1 MNEVITTMS
10 VIGGLGLVF
19 GAGLGVASKV
29 FAVKVNPL
37 VPEVRE
43 ALPGANCGAC
53 GKAGCDAYAKAIV
66 EEGAPI
72 NLCPVGGAKTLEQI
86 SKIMGMEAVA
96 EAKKVAFVQCNGS
109 CQNAKEK
116 YQYIGITSCADA
128 AYLPGGGPKA
138 CEYGCLGLGSCVKAC
153 EFGAIDIVDGIAVIN
168 PEKCVACGKCVTA
181 CPKKL
186 IEIVPD
192 DKKVRVRCR
201 SLAKGKE
208 VMDACAVG
216 CIACSKCVKECKFD
230 AIHVVN
236 NIAHVDYD
244 KCKQCNMCVKVCPKQ
259 VITEKVRIKKASAPK
274 PPVEELPQVKEA

>member
-1 MNEVITTMS
+1 MNEVMVTMS

-19 GAGLGVASKV
+19 GAGLGVASKI

-37 VPEVRE
+37 IPEVRE

-66 EEGAPI
+66 EDGAPI
-72 NLCPVGGAKTLEQI
+72 NLCPVGGANTLAMI
-86 SKIMGMEAVA
+86 AKIMGV
-96 EAKKVAFVQCNGS
+96 EAKAGKKMVAFVQCNGN
-109 CQNAKEK
+109 CQNAKQK
-116 YQYIGITSCADA
+116 YEYVGITSCADA

-138 CEYGCLGLGSCVKAC
+138 CEYGCMGLGSCVRVC
-153 EFGAIDIVDGIAVIN
+153 EFGALSIVDGIAVVDS
-168 PEKCVACGKCVTA
+168 EKCVACGKCVAA

-186 IEIVPD
+186 IEMVPD

-208 VMDACAVG
+208 VMDACQVG
-216 CIACSKCVKECKFD
+216 CIACTKCEKECKFD

-244 KCKQCNMCVKVCPKQ
+244 KCKQCNACVKVCPKQ
-259 VITEKVRIKKASAPK
+259 VITEKIRVKKPVPPAEAP
-274 PPVEELPQVKEA
+274 EKEAI

>member
-1 MNEVITTMS
+1 MNEVLVTMS

-66 EEGAPI
+66 EEGADI
-72 NLCPVGGAKTLEQI
+72 NLCPVGGAKTLEMI
-86 SKIMGMEAVA
+86 SKIMGIEAKA
-96 EAKKVAFVQCNGS
+96 GAKKVAFVMCNGT
-109 CQNAKEK
+109 CQNAKQK
-116 YQYIGITSCADA
+116 YQYIGIQSCADA
-128 AYLPGGGPKA
+128 AYLPGGGPKS
-138 CEYGCLGLGSCVKAC
+138 CEFGCIGLGSCVKAC
-153 EFGAIDIVDGIAVIN
+153 EFGALDIVDGIAVVN

-201 SLAKGKE
+201 SFSKGKE
-208 VMDACAVG
+208 VMDSCSVG

-230 AIHVVN
+230 AIYVRN

-244 KCKQCNMCVKVCPKQ
+244 KCKQCNMCVKVCPRQ
-259 VITEKVRIKKASAPK
+259 IITEKIRVKKVVAPK
-274 PPVEELPQVKEA
+274 PAPEETQAG

>member
-1 MNEVITTMS
+1 MNEIITTMS
-10 VIGGLGLVF
+10 VVGGLGLVF

-66 EEGAPI
+66 EEGADI
-72 NLCPVGGAKTLEQI
+72 NLCPVGGSKTLEMI
-86 SKIMGMEAVA
+86 AKIMGMEAVA
-96 EAKKVAFVQCNGS
+96 GVKKVAFVQCNGN
-109 CQNAKEK
+109 CHNAKQK
-116 YQYIGITSCADA
+116 YQYIGIKSCADA

-138 CEYGCLGLGSCVKAC
+138 CEYGCMGLGSCVRAC
-153 EFGAIDIVDGIAVIN
+153 AFGAIDIIDGIAVIHS
-168 PEKCVACGKCVTA
+168 EKCVACEKCVAA
-181 CPKKL
+181 CPKHL
-186 IEIVPD
+186 IEMVAD

-208 VMDACAVG
+208 VMDACEVG
-216 CIACSKCVKECKFD
+216 CIACKQCEKSCKFD

-244 KCKQCNMCVKVCPKQ
+244 TCKQCNACVKVCPKN
-259 VITEKVRIKKASAPK
+259 VISEKVRIPKKMPKAP
-274 PPVEELPQVKEA
+274 VAEETNKAI

>member
-1 MNEVITTMS
+1 MNEVVVTMS

-19 GAGLGVASKV
+19 GAGLGVASKI

-37 VPEVRE
+37 PEVRE

-72 NLCPVGGAKTLEQI
+72 NLCPVGGANTLAMI
-86 SKIMGMEAVA
+86 AKIMGV
-96 EAKKVAFVQCNGS
+96 EAKAGKKMVAFVQCNGT
-109 CQNAKEK
+109 CQNAKQK
-116 YQYIGITSCADA
+116 YEYIGITSCADA

-138 CEYGCLGLGSCVKAC
+138 CEYGCMGLGSCVRAC
-153 EFGAIDIVDGIAVIN
+153 EFGALSVVDGIAVVD
-168 PEKCVACGKCVTA
+168 PEKCVACGKCVAA

-186 IEIVPD
+186 IEMVPD

-208 VMDACAVG
+208 VMDACQVG
-216 CIACSKCVKECKFD
+216 CIACTKCEKECKFD

-244 KCKQCNMCVKVCPKQ
+244 KCKQCNACVKVCPKQ
-259 VITEKVRIKKASAPK
+259 VITEKIRVKKPVPVAEAP
-274 PPVEELPQVKEA
+274 EKEAI